1 MRTNRKYTSSALTAV
16 MLLSALLTMSCG
28 QTENELPSESGSSE
42 TTAPQVVYTDM
53 GGWEFT
59 VNVRGENTG
68 NGYFAC
74 TDFQAEDMTG
84 EPINDAV
91 YERNRLIEDR
101 YKCRIVQKYASG
113 DQFDEISKGVMAGD
127 PTEAGIVLGTSA
139 AKLAQNG
146 MLIDI
151 GSLDGIDLSKDCWDQ
166 NASSA
171 FNISGKIY
179 FVTGD
184 MNLSTNDSTRVTI
197 FSKGIVENSRL
208 DDPYELVR
216 DGKWTINKMLELAV
230 SANQDLNGDT
240 RLTAD
245 DQVGL
250 YVYNWAPQF
259 FFYGCGERITTNS
272 NDQIPE
278 LTLYNERS
286 AEAVELIWQVCN
298 ASRTDTLGGFSS
310 DQFNLFF
317 SDRCLFT
324 QTSVSDV
331 RNTFRTN
338 CEKDFGILPMPK
350 LNEEQER
357 YYNLVSFQDVTH
369 IWCIPVSCSNEEY
382 AGILLEAFA
391 EESSD
396 TVRKAYYNT
405 TLQGKVSRDND
416 SAEMLDLI
424 FDSRVYDLCLLFN
437 WGSWDS
443 YFTSMRN
450 QSSNTFASTYE
461 SSKDL
466 TIADIESTIEAFT
479 ANES

>member
-1 MRTNRKYTSSALTAV
+1 MRKKMKYTSSALMAII
-16 MLLSALLTMSCG
+16 LLSSLLPISCG
-28 QTENELPSESGSSE
+28 QSEKEPQNESESSE
-42 TTAPQVVYTDM
+42 TTAPKVVYTDM
-53 GGWEFT
+53 GGWEFI

-68 NGYFAC
+68 NGVFAC

-101 YKCRIVQKYASG
+101 YNCQIVQKYASG
-113 DQFDEISKGVMAGD
+113 DQFDEISKSVMAGD
-127 PTEAGIVLGTSA
+127 PIEAGIVLGTSA

-146 MLIDI
+146 MLIDV

-166 NASSA
+166 NAIDA
-171 FNISGKIY
+171 FNIGGRTY

-208 DDPYELVR
+208 DDPYQLVR
-216 DGKWTINKMLELAV
+216 NGKWTISRMLELAI

-240 RLTAD
+240 RLTSD

-259 FFYGCGERITTNS
+259 LFYGCGERITTNNKDS
-272 NDQIPE
+272 VPE

-298 ASRTDTLGGFSS
+298 SSRADTLGGFSS

-324 QTSVSDV
+324 QTSISDV

-369 IWCIPVSCSNEEY
+369 IWCIPVSCSNTEY

-396 TVRKAYYNT
+396 TVRKAYYDT
-405 TLQGKVSRDND
+405 TLQGKVTRDDD
-416 SAEMLDLI
+416 SSEMLDLI
-424 FDSRVYDLCLLFN
+424 FDNRVYDLCLLFN
-437 WGSWDS
+437 WGNWDN
-443 YFTSMRN
+443 YFTSIRT

-461 SSKDL
+461 SKKDI
-466 TIADIESTIEAFT
+466 TIADIESTIEAFGG
-479 ANES
+479 N